1 MWTKFTYLCT
11 DCDALIEITASVEPQ
26 IDPACICHASSH
38 VILLSKWDATVTHVD
53 EDLTPDTTDMLDE
66 FKKQIG
72 IAIDSLDVTKVTP
85 RGLVK
90 INTNPYN

>member
-26 IDPACICHASSH
+26 IDPACICHATSH

-66 FKKQIG
+66 FKKKSG
-72 IAIDSLDVTKVTP
+72 IAIDSLDVMKVTP
-85 RGLVK
+85 PKLVK

>member
-1 MWTKFTYLCT
+1 MWTKYTYLCT

-53 EDLTPDTTDMLDE
+53 EDLTPDTTEELDY
-66 FKKQIG
+66 FKKYAG
-72 IAIDSLDVTKVTP
+72 IAIDSLDVMKVTP
-85 RGLVK
+85 PRVVK

>member
-11 DCDALIEITASVEPQ
+11 DCDALIEITASVEPH

-53 EDLTPDTTDMLDE
+53 EDLTPDYE
-66 FKKQIG
+66 PVI
-72 IAIDSLDVTKVTP
+72 KVTP
-85 RGLVK
+85 PQVVK

>member
-1 MWTKFTYLCT
+1 VT
-11 DCDALIEITASVEPQ
+11 LISWE
-26 IDPACICHASSH
+26 
-38 VILLSKWDATVTHVD
+38 DATVTHVD

-72 IAIDSLDVTKVTP
+72 IVIDSLDVMKVTP
-85 RGLVK
+85 PKLVK

>member
-38 VILLSKWDATVTHVD
+38 VILLNKFDATVTHVD
-53 EDLTPDTTDMLDE
+53 EDPTPDYE
-66 FKKQIG
+66 PVI
-72 IAIDSLDVTKVTP
+72 KVTP
-85 RGLVK
+85 SRLVK
-90 INTNPYN
+90 INSNPYN

>member
-38 VILLSKWDATVTHVD
+38 VILLNKFDATVTHVD

-72 IAIDSLDVTKVTP
+72 IVIDSLDVMKVTP
-85 RGLVK
+85 QQLVK

>member
-11 DCDALIEITASVEPQ
+11 DCDALIEITASVSPQ

-38 VILLSKWDATVTHVD
+38 VTLISWEDATVSHVD
-53 EDLTPDTTDMLDE
+53 EDPRPDY
-66 FKKQIG
+66 
-72 IAIDSLDVTKVTP
+72 DVTSITP
-85 RGLVK
+85 AGLVK

>member
-26 IDPACICHASSH
+26 IDPACICHATSH
-38 VILLSKWDATVTHVD
+38 VILLSKWDATATHVD

-66 FKKQIG
+66 FKKKSG
-72 IAIDSLDVTKVTP
+72 IAIDSLDVMKVTP
-85 RGLVK
+85 PKLVK

>member
-38 VILLSKWDATVTHVD
+38 VILLSKWDANATHVD
-53 EDLTPDTTDMLDE
+53 EDLTPDY
-66 FKKQIG
+66 
-72 IAIDSLDVTKVTP
+72 DVTDITP
-85 RGLVK
+85 TKLVK
-90 INTNPYN
+90 INTNPYT

>member
-11 DCDALIEITASVEPQ
+11 DCDALIEITASVSPQ

-38 VILLSKWDATVTHVD
+38 VTLISWEDATVTHVD

-72 IAIDSLDVTKVTP
+72 IVIDSLDVMKVTP
-85 RGLVK
+85 PKLVK